1 MNELKIAA
9 YRDGDAPV
17 WNALVDRSRTGHFL
31 FRREYMDYHRD
42 RFQDSS
48 LMVFDGDRLI
58 AALPADR
65 QGDRVVSHG
74 GLTFGGL
81 LTDSS
86 LSARRVLDAF
96 TQILDRLAI
105 LSVDELIY
113 KPVPHIYHVTP
124 AEDDLYALFRHS
136 AELVR
141 RDLSATLRPDLRP
154 GSSKRRRAARAL
166 RLGIT
171 VHASDAFAE
180 FMAIQAEALR
190 TRHDTTP
197 THSAEE
203 MSMLAGLFPERISL
217 TGGFHESRMVAGVV
231 VYETETVAH
240 AQYIAASA
248 EGYELGALDAVMEHL
263 ITERFARKR
272 FFDFG
277 ISTVDAGRT
286 LNEGLM
292 RNKESFGAR
301 AIAYDTY
308 RVRIGG

>member
-1 MNELKIAA
+1 
-9 YRDGDAPV
+9 
-17 WNALVDRSRTGHFL
+17 
-31 FRREYMDYHRD
+31 
-42 RFQDSS
+42 
-48 LMVFDGDRLI
+48 
-58 AALPADR
+58 
-65 QGDRVVSHG
+65 
-74 GLTFGGL
+74 
-81 LTDSS
+81 
-86 LSARRVLDAF
+86 
-96 TQILDRLAI
+96 
-105 LSVDELIY
+105 
-113 KPVPHIYHVTP
+113 
-124 AEDDLYALFRHS
+124 
-136 AELVR
+136 
-141 RDLSATLRPDLRP
+141 
-154 GSSKRRRAARAL
+154 
-166 RLGIT
+166 
-171 VHASDAFAE
+171 
-180 FMAIQAEALR
+180 MAIQAEALR

-292 RNKESFGAR
+292 RNKESFGVAPLR
-301 AIAYDTY
+301 TTPTGSGSAAD
-308 RVRIGG
+308 RHPGREDLG